1 MLSSLKK
8 HWPEYLMEACELG
21 LVAFMACAASALFR
35 HHASPAAHFF
45 QDHLFLQRL
54 AIGVTMGIT
63 IACIAYSPMGKRSGA
78 QINPAVTFTFFRLG
92 RIHAADAF
100 FYILFQFAGGIAG
113 VALAGLILG
122 SLVSDPEVQFA
133 STEPGSHG
141 IAVAFFAELA
151 ISAIIM
157 GTVLYLT
164 AHKQIMHKSGLYV
177 GMLYALY
184 ATLEQPISGTS
195 MNPARTLGSAIMT
208 GSWSGAWI
216 YFTAPL
222 IGMLLA
228 GEDFLWTKGKDA
240 VHCAQKYHTTDVR
253 KIVRCGWTALE
264 DENETAEE
272 DTTR

>member
-1 MLSSLKK
+1 
-8 HWPEYLMEACELG
+8 MEACELG

-92 RIHAADAF
+92 KIHAADAF

-113 VALAGLILG
+113 VTLAGLTLG
-122 SLVSDPEVQFA
+122 SFVSAPEVRFA
-133 STEPGSHG
+133 ATEPGIYG
-141 IAVAFFAELA
+141 VAVAFLVELL

-157 GTVLYLT
+157 GTVLYF
-164 AHKQIMHKSGLYV
+164 ANHKQIMHKRGFYV

-184 ATLEQPISGTS
+184 ITFEQPISGTS
-195 MNPARTLGSAIMT
+195 LNPARTLGSAIMT

-228 GEDFLWTKGKDA
+228 GEIFLWTKGKDA
-240 VHCAQKYHTTDVR
+240 IHCAILLHTTDVR
-253 KIVRCGWTALE
+253 QIAKCGWSAFE
-264 DENETAEE
+264 DENDST
-272 DTTR
+272 DDSSKP

>member
-1 MLSSLKK
+1 
-8 HWPEYLMEACELG
+8 MEACELG
-21 LVAFMACAASALFR
+21 FLAFMACASSALFR
-35 HHASPAAHFF
+35 HHASPLSHYFEG
-45 QDHLFLQRL
+45 HGFLQRL
-54 AIGVTMGIT
+54 AVGLTMGIT
-63 IACIAYSPMGKRSGA
+63 IIAIVYSPLGKRSGA

-92 RIHAADAF
+92 KIRGADAF

-113 VALAGLILG
+113 VTLAGLTLG
-122 SLVSDPEVQFA
+122 SLVSAPEVSFA
-133 STEPGSHG
+133 ATKPGSYG
-141 IAVAFFAELA
+141 TAVAFIAELL

-157 GTVLYLT
+157 GTVLYFA

-184 ATLEQPISGTS
+184 VTLEQPISGTS

-228 GEDFLWTKGKDA
+228 GEVFLWTKGKDA
-240 VHCAQKYHTTDVR
+240 IHCAQKYHTTDVR

-272 DTTR
+272 DATR